1 MRKASHDWDHW
12 FLVYGEVCKQQG
24 EIPLTKFCEKR
35 GLPYQS
41 AKKAFA
47 ARRKKAEMEAEKN
60 SRKGPAPA
68 RGKRGSK
75 RGKNQKCDWNA
86 LKAKWLAGEYE
97 SLSDMARQNGLDCTA
112 GNFKT
117 QTSGWIDERSQIVA
131 HAEVEV
137 LNKIQGVTVAKAH
150 ACFLK
155 QLDDAMNHLER
166 ASELGYIVGNNVQY
180 PLDWKF
186 FITTIGDFLKVQK
199 EYLPWIQ
206 KLIGSRESVNILK
219 QLKSGEISVHDA
231 AYEFEILGIDI
242 PKTLEIELKKGEDVS
257 DDGENLLTDEE
268 LEEEYNA
275 MIAEVDKQKAALP
288 ERKAEIEQL
297 KAEVDASEAWV
308 EEKEHP

>member
-1 MRKASHDWDHW
+1 MPKARHDWDHW
-12 FLVYGEVCKQQG
+12 HEVYRETCKQQG
-24 EIPLTKFCEKR
+24 DIPLTQFCEKN
-35 GLPYQS
+35 GLPYQN

-47 ARRKKAEMEAEKN
+47 YRKKAEEGKGGKGI
-60 SRKGPAPA
+60 SRLKG
-68 RGKRGSK
+68 RGGNKKGRKSY
-75 RGKNQKCDWNA
+75 NWNA
-86 LKAKWLAGEYE
+86 LKADFLSNDYDSLADFARKHGMNYNTNSFRKGTEGWLEQKGKIE
-97 SLSDMARQNGLDCTA
+97 
-112 GNFKT
+112 
-117 QTSGWIDERSQIVA
+117 VA
-131 HAEVEV
+131 AEAEV

-166 ASELGYIVGNNVQY
+166 ASELGYMVGNNVQY

-257 DDGENLLTDEE
+257 DEGENLLTDEE

-275 MIAEVDKQKAALP
+275 MIAEVDRQKAALP

-297 KAEVDASEAWV
+297 KADVDASEAWV